1 LRDVHSSNFCLTLDG
16 STFEA
21 LRIHDPALLEKV
33 AVRAKVFA
41 RMAPEDKQRLIEI
54 LQRMG

>member
-1 LRDVHSSNFCLTLDG
+1 VHSSNFCLTLDG

-21 LRIHDPALLEKV
+21 LRVHNLPLLEKV

-54 LQRMG
+54 LQRLG